1 MVRLTFDAGDDV
13 DQRNPSG
20 INSCRL
26 DSLIPS
32 AGLHGALFKVSGLQF
47 LLARSKRCV
56 HFDRDVQPTQMAIES
71 GAHDT
76 PLQLAL
82 AGTKRGHRERGD
94 TPFSV
99 MLFQID
105 QSLDDV
111 GKPRDC
117 PPVPFSREVQN
128 PRRDDTRKE
137 IGLPES
143 HLAGLAAP
151 DVVLVH
157 IGKTLLEL

>member
-1 MVRLTFDAGDDV
+1 
-13 DQRNPSG
+13 
-20 INSCRL
+20 
-26 DSLIPS
+26 
-32 AGLHGALFKVSGLQF
+32 
-47 LLARSKRCV
+47 
-56 HFDRDVQPTQMAIES
+56 
-71 GAHDT
+71 
-76 PLQLAL
+76 
-82 AGTKRGHRERGD
+82 
-94 TPFSV
+94 

-157 IGKTLLEL
+157 IGKTLLELQRDPFAHHADTVDRVDERLGARFKQVALQGSEHDFFPQRKKR